1 MDFSSATTFENMEE
15 YLSVSTILEEG
26 VSVPV
31 LERFVI
37 ARGQQCTAADLTL
50 NQVLITCAAATEA
63 GSADVRPNLGRI
75 LLASQGAAG
84 AGNPGPHMERN
95 AKRAMVQ
102 AAGSYLWGCPD
113 NGGLRS
119 VGGCVV
125 FPSAMPAPPYA
136 SSSSAPATD
145 SDPLQ
150 LATPDPLQP
159 ALPNFEI
166 QPTPPNIENTHLD
179 KRARTTESEYE
190 CESTAAEPTATPAG
204 KTSEEEPPLT
214 AITGKVQFTAKF
226 TALLHHTHAYDKATM
241 RDINSIA
248 SSIEELVPMLT
259 QLIELC
265 RQHPAKLKR
274 ELTTVSTLL
283 AGVNKCIALK
293 QPVRAALFIYQETHQ
308 KMVGATSV
316 DHTALDLALKNL
328 KKLGGQSVVA
338 EFPGWNRGL
347 GGGGRTYGYRT
358 PRSQPTTTGR
368 FSAGRGHY
376 YSPPPLAGR
385 GSAGTGHYTPP
396 RRGGGRMQGGR
407 GRGQMGRGVAAGSPG
422 RRAICGRCDAQGLNA
437 DHSHSTCPQGIRTED
452 KEAGT
457 NAEA

>member
-63 GSADVRPNLGRI
+63 GSADVRPDLGRI

-214 AITGKVQFTAKF
+214 AITGKVQV
-226 TALLHHTHAYDKATM
+226 
-241 RDINSIA
+241 R
-248 SSIEELVPMLT
+248 SSFVTNLS
-259 QLIELC
+259 
-265 RQHPAKLKR
+265 H
-274 ELTTVSTLL
+274 
-283 AGVNKCIALK
+283 
-293 QPVRAALFIYQETHQ
+293 ALFRFGTRDPP
-308 KMVGATSV
+308 ATGQ
-316 DHTALDLALKNL
+316 ALSPKRRLVFLFC
-328 KKLGGQSVVA
+328 QSVA
-338 EFPGWNRGL
+338 GQYN
-347 GGGGRTYGYRT
+347 
-358 PRSQPTTTGR
+358 SQLE
-368 FSAGRGHY
+368 Y
-376 YSPPPLAGR
+376 
-385 GSAGTGHYTPP
+385 
-396 RRGGGRMQGGR
+396 
-407 GRGQMGRGVAAGSPG
+407 
-422 RRAICGRCDAQGLNA
+422 
-437 DHSHSTCPQGIRTED
+437 E
-452 KEAGT
+452 
-457 NAEA
+457 